1 MFIILPYQM
10 IGGHLRLT
18 IVIFVLT
25 FVVFGLLLGYAA
37 SYDAPSN
44 PGGLLEL
51 KTDKPEYGK
60 GENVTFTARNV
71 GSAPLVFPNS
81 ALGISITNTDTGIS
95 YGIIAL
101 QVLTTMESGE
111 TMQITWQQE
120 GVGEV
125 ADSGSYVAR
134 IITAAD
140 SPSATAE
147 VSFRIM

>member
-1 MFIILPYQM
+1 ML
-10 IGGHLRLT
+10 
-18 IVIFVLT
+18 
-25 FVVFGLLLGYAA
+25 GLFLGYSA

-51 KTDKPEYGK
+51 KTDKPEYDK

-71 GSAPLVFPNS
+71 GSAPLVFPDS
-81 ALGISITNTDTGIS
+81 ALGLSITNSDTGKS

-111 TMQITWQQE
+111 TMQIVWQQE

-134 IITAAD
+134 IVTAAD
-140 SPSATAE
+140 SLIATAE
-147 VSFRIM
+147 VDFRIR

>member
-1 MFIILPYQM
+1 M
-10 IGGHLRLT
+10 RST
-18 IVIFVLT
+18 IVIFALT
-25 FVVFGLLLGYAA
+25 FAVLGLFLGYSA

-71 GSAPLVFPNS
+71 ASAPLVFPDS
-81 ALGISITNTDTGIS
+81 ALGISITNNDTGKS
-95 YGIIAL
+95 YGLIAL

-111 TMQITWQQE
+111 TIQIVWQQE

-134 IITAAD
+134 IVTAAD
-140 SPSATAE
+140 SLIATAE
-147 VSFRIM
+147 VGFRIR

>member
-1 MFIILPYQM
+1 
-10 IGGHLRLT
+10 LRST
-18 IVIFVLT
+18 VVIFALT
-25 FVVFGLLLGYAA
+25 FAVLGLLLGYAA
-37 SYDAPSN
+37 SYDVPSN

-51 KTDKPEYGK
+51 RTDKPEYDK

-71 GSAPLVFPNS
+71 GSAPLVFPDS
-81 ALGISITNTDTGIS
+81 ALGISITNTDTGMS

-101 QVLTTMESGE
+101 QVLTSMESGE
-111 TMQITWQQE
+111 TMQIVWRQE

-134 IITAAD
+134 IVTAAD

-147 VSFRIM
+147 VTFGIR